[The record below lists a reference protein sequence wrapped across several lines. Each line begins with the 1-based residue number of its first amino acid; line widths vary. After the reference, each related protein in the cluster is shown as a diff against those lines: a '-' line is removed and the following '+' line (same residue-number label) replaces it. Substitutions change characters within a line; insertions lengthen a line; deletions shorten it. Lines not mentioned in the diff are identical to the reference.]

1 MKTHLQTLVLL
12 LCGYLVTAQQSEMRE
27 IDDFEDLRVS
37 GAIDLHLVKGSRPMV
52 KVVTEGFS
60 PRKIMTEVSGR
71 TLRIARS
78 GNQFGRDMDVDV
90 YVTYSELTRI
100 DCHGASNVSSKD
112 VVRADEVEI
121 NVSTAGYVE
130 IPVRADRVFVQVKTA
145 GQVILS
151 GDTGSL
157 DFFADTSG
165 TLDAYQL
172 SADVVKATVQTAASA
187 RVSVRDEIKANVSTA
202 GSLRYR
208 GNPRRS
214 NTNATTGGSVKQ
226 MN

>member
-1 MKTHLQTLVLL
+1 MKMPLLISIFLLSGFVLS
-12 LCGYLVTAQQSEMRE
+12 AQQSETRE
-27 IDDFEDLRVS
+27 IDEFEDIRVS

-60 PRKIMTEVSGR
+60 TRKIMTEVSGR

-90 YVTYSELTRI
+90 YVTFSELTRI
-100 DCHGASNVSSKD
+100 DCHGASNISSKD

-130 IPVRADRVFVQVKTA
+130 IPVRAERVFVQVKTA

-151 GDTGSL
+151 GDAGKL

-165 TLDAYQL
+165 SLDAYQL
-172 SADVVKATVQTAASA
+172 SADEVNATVQTAASA

-208 GNPRRS
+208 GDPRRS

>member
-1 MKTHLQTLVLL
+1 MKTQLQILVLL

-37 GAIDLHLVKGSRPMV
+37 GAIDLHLIKGSRPMV

-112 VVRADEVEI
+112 IVRADEVEI
-121 NVSTAGYVE
+121 NVSSAGYVE

-151 GDTGSL
+151 GDTGNL

-165 TLDAYQL
+165 SLDAYQL
-172 SADVVKATVQTAASA
+172 SADVVNATVQTAASA